1 MKATLILA
9 AAALLAATQAR
20 AQDTQPAAEPT
31 CAEQGKQLIAV
42 MVPLGRTEDEVR
54 ALADSGALA
63 PRGTAIAILP
73 LGSYTELK
81 HEQAFRSRMRR
92 MLGRFVDQ
100 NTEVAGTVSILLYL
114 DESGK
119 VTEVHPNTG
128 DPRLDRELT
137 NVWKDAAFEPYVIG
151 GCRVRAYIHVPL
163 SFSSE
168 NDFLGNRIHVKPV
181 QP

>member
-1 MKATLILA
+1 MKATFFLA
-9 AAALLAATQAR
+9 AATLLAATGAR
-20 AQDTQPAAEPT
+20 AQDTQLAAEPT
-31 CAEQGKQLIAV
+31 CAEQGRQLIAV

-54 ALADSGALA
+54 ELANSGALA

-73 LGSYTELK
+73 LGSYTRLK
-81 HEQAFRSRMRR
+81 NEQAFRNRMRR

-100 NTEVAGTVSILLYL
+100 DTEVAGTVSILLYL
-114 DESGK
+114 DENGK

-128 DPRLDRELT
+128 DRRLDRELT
-137 NVWKDAAFEPYVIG
+137 NVWRDAAFEPYVIG

-163 SFSSE
+163 AFSSDHE
-168 NDFLGNRIHVKPV
+168 FTGSRIHVKPV